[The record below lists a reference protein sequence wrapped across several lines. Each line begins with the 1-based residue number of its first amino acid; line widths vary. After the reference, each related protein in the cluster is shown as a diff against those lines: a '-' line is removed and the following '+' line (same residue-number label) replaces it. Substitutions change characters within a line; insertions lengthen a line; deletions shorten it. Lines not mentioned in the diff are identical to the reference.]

1 MSASL
6 STQAG
11 PEFAN
16 SAKYEAFFNHAEDK
30 SLRRLQAREAT
41 PICSP
46 IASCNT
52 NLFFG
57 FFFDGTGNNYIA
69 AERTKDHSNVARL
82 YDYFPGIV
90 HRVEDTRAS
99 DGDCRCY

>member
-6 STQAG
+6 SKRVG
-11 PEFAN
+11 PEFEKC
-16 SAKYEAFFNHAEDK
+16 SEYDAFFNGGEQEALK
-30 SLRRLQAREAT
+30 SMQVREVT
-41 PICSP
+41 PMCSP
-46 IASCNT
+46 SNSCNT